1 MFHRRQRTFHNSSV
15 VSKHSSR
22 ADVPKALLPHKKKM
36 PENNRDES
44 YGWYKAEHF
53 SDYMERV
60 VGEITI
66 KFISILIIFN
76 TTLR

>member
-1 MFHRRQRTFHNSSV
+1 M
-15 VSKHSSR
+15 
-22 ADVPKALLPHKKKM
+22 PKALLPHKKKM

-66 KFISILIIFN
+66 KFISILTIFII
-76 TTLR
+76 TLR

>member
-1 MFHRRQRTFHNSSV
+1 M
-15 VSKHSSR
+15 
-22 ADVPKALLPHKKKM
+22 PKALLPHKKKM

-66 KFISILIIFN
+66 KFISILIICN